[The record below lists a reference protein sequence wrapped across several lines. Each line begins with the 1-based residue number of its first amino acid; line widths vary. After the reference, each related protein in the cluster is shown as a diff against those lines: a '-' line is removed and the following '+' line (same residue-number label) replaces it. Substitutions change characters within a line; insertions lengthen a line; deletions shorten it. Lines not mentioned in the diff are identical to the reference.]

1 MSEKKSQSWCVKKS
15 QFWCA
20 KKKLAKKKITFLVTQ
35 DPESSQL
42 RALHSQMHHLHLQK
56 GRDSGEEGE
65 PQKPECYY
73 LLHPKAEMP
82 SWEEWAPNSKGGW
95 DM

>member
-82 SWEEWAPNSKGGW
+82 S
-95 DM
+95 